1 MAKILLVDDDLYI
14 RELYVEIL
22 TGAGYEV
29 EVAVD
34 GKEGYE
40 KIVAGGHDLIL
51 LDVMM
56 PYLDGVGILKKLEE
70 EKIKADNG
78 PIILLTNLAYD
89 PVIKEATERGVVACL
104 YKAEMNPDE
113 FLGIIAKYIKKD

>member
-1 MAKILLVDDDLYI
+1 MSKVLLVDDDLYI

-22 TGAGYEV
+22 KNAGYEV

-34 GKEGYE
+34 GKEGFE
-40 KIVAGGHDLIL
+40 KIVAGGYDLIL

-56 PYLDGVGILKKLEE
+56 PYLDGIGILKKLEE
-70 EKIKADNG
+70 EKPQKSNG

-89 PVIKEATERGVVACL
+89 PVMKEAVERGAVVCL

-113 FLGIIAKYIKKD
+113 FLKNVAEHVKKN

>member
-14 RELYVEIL
+14 RELYEEIL
-22 TGAGYEV
+22 KNAGYEV
-29 EVAVD
+29 EMAVD
-34 GKEGYE
+34 GKEGFE
-40 KIVAGGHDLIL
+40 KIVAGGYDLIL

-56 PYLDGVGILKKLEE
+56 PYIDGIGILKKLEDD
-70 EKIKADNG
+70 KPKKSNG

-89 PVIKEATERGVVACL
+89 PVMKEALQRGAAVCL

-113 FLGIIAKYIKKD
+113 FLKKVAEHIKSG

>member
-1 MAKILLVDDDLYI
+1 MSKVLLVDDDLYI

-22 TGAGYEV
+22 KNAGYEV

-34 GKEGYE
+34 GKEGFE
-40 KIVAGGHDLIL
+40 KIVAGGYDLIL

-56 PYLDGVGILKKLEE
+56 PYLDGIGILKKLEE
-70 EKIKADNG
+70 EKPQKSNG

-89 PVIKEATERGVVACL
+89 PVMKEATQRGAVACL

-113 FLGIIAKYIKKD
+113 FLKNVAEHVKKN

>member
-1 MAKILLVDDDLYI
+1 MSKILLVDDDLYI

-22 TGAGYEV
+22 KNAGYEV

-34 GKEGYE
+34 GKEGFD
-40 KIVAGGHDLIL
+40 KIIAGGYDLIL

-56 PYLDGVGILKKLEE
+56 PYLDGIGILKKLEE
-70 EKIKADNG
+70 EKPQKNNG

-89 PVIKEATERGVVACL
+89 PVMKEATERGAVACL

-113 FLGIIAKYIKKD
+113 FLKKVAEHVKTG